1 LPKFLV
7 ENCRV
12 RLSISYI
19 FHTNWIFSIKFG
31 NNFFFWKKSYNI
43 LKKIQLTINVF
54 QPWLYSP
61 STWML
66 FIMWFWTAK
75 KKFFQTYYVIFY
87 IFTLQ
92 PQVSSLVYEAGSQ
105 EGWVFLMYDAID
117 SLPTELALIYFISL
131 HCSHKFLHCI
141 WGWITRRLG
150 VFNVRCY
157 RQSTN
162 RAGSHIFYI
171 FDISNGLASQGNFK
185 EKPVSF

>member
-1 LPKFLV
+1 MPKFLV

-31 NNFFFWKKSYNI
+31 NNFFCWKKSYNI

-54 QPWLYSP
+54 QLWVYSP

-66 FIMWFWTAK
+66 FIMRFLDCK
-75 KKFFQTYYVIFY
+75 KKIVPDILCHILYLFIAATSFFT
-87 IFTLQ
+87 
-92 PQVSSLVYEAGSQ
+92 VYEAGSQ

-131 HCSHKFLHCI
+131 IFLMAWLVKVI
-141 WGWITRRLG
+141 LKKNLYL
-150 VFNVRCY
+150 FNL
-157 RQSTN
+157 
-162 RAGSHIFYI
+162 
-171 FDISNGLASQGNFK
+171 IS
-185 EKPVSF
+185 